1 MAERKTTGRSRKAG
15 NTRGGTELD
24 DAGMTA
30 GLLPLPELLSSTAV
44 AGVEVKGAG
53 PPLSPDDAAGGT
65 ASETAGETSDED
77 GGGDAH
83 YIDHRERLRRRFL
96 DRGPDAL
103 DDYELLE
110 MVLFAVNPRRDVKP
124 LAKLLIRTFGDLWG
138 VVNAPPE
145 RLRGLKAEGVALGTD
160 NAVAA
165 VRIVGAAALRALQQ
179 RVIDRPVLAS
189 WQALIDY
196 CSAAMAHEP
205 TEQFRLLFLDRKNT
219 LIADE
224 VQQRGTVDHTPVYPR
239 EVVKRALELSA
250 SAVILVHNHP
260 SGDPTPS
267 RADIEMTKEIVR
279 AANAVG
285 LIVHDHLVIGKGGRH
300 TSFKA
305 QRLL

>member
-1 MAERKTTGRSRKAG
+1 MAERKTTGRGRKTGRAAG
-15 NTRGGTELD
+15 GAEMD
-24 DAGMTA
+24 DAGQSA
-30 GLLPLPELLSSTAV
+30 GLLPFPDLLASS
-44 AGVEVKGAG
+44 AG
-53 PPLSPDDAAGGT
+53 PGVTIADQAGDT
-65 ASETAGETSDED
+65 DPAPETAGEADDEAAAED
-77 GGGDAH
+77 PH
-83 YIDHRERLRRRFL
+83 YLDHRERLRRRFL

-103 DDYELLE
+103 EDYELLE
-110 MVLFAVNPRRDVKP
+110 MVLFTVSPRRNVRP

-145 RLRGLKAEGVALGTD
+145 RLRGLKAEQVSLGTD
-160 NAVAA
+160 NAIAI

-179 RVIDRPVLAS
+179 RVIDQPVLAS

-196 CSAAMAHEP
+196 CAAAMAHEP
-205 TEQFRLLFLDRKNT
+205 TEQFRLLFLDRKNK

-224 VQQRGTVDHTPVYPR
+224 VQQRGTIDHTPVYPR

-250 SAVILVHNHP
+250 AAVILVHNHP

-285 LIVHDHLVIGKGGRH
+285 LVVHDHLVIGKGGRH

>member
-1 MAERKTTGRSRKAG
+1 MAGRRTTGRGRG
-15 NTRGGTELD
+15 TGGRTGGTEME
-24 DAGMTA
+24 DAGLAA
-30 GLLPLPELLSSTAV
+30 GLLPFPATPVPDAGAV
-44 AGVEVKGAG
+44 ASVRSAE
-53 PPLSPDDAAGGT
+53 DAERAAT
-65 ASETAGETSDED
+65 DS
-77 GGGDAH
+77 GGGGEDPGEDPH
-83 YIDHRERLRRRFL
+83 YVDHRERLRRRFL
-96 DRGPDAL
+96 DRGADAL
-103 DDYELLE
+103 EDYELLE
-110 MVLFAVNPRRDVKP
+110 MVLFAASPRRDVKP

-145 RLRGLKAEGVALGTD
+145 RLRGLKAEGVSLGTD
-160 NAVAA
+160 NAVAT

-189 WQALIDY
+189 WQALLDY

-224 VQQRGTVDHTPVYPR
+224 VQQRGTIDHTPVYPR

-250 SAVILVHNHP
+250 AAVILVHNHP

-300 TSFKA
+300 TSFKS

>member
-15 NTRGGTELD
+15 NTRSGTELD
-24 DAGMTA
+24 DAGLTA
-30 GLLPLPELLSSTAV
+30 GLLPFPELLSSTAA
-44 AGVEVKGAG
+44 AGVEVEEAG
-53 PPLSPDDAAGGT
+53 DTLSPDDAAGGT
-65 ASETAGETSDED
+65 VSETAGETSDED
-77 GGGDAH
+77 GGDDPH

-110 MVLFAVNPRRDVKP
+110 MVLFAVNLRRDVKP

-145 RLRGLKAEGVALGTD
+145 RLRGLKAEGVSLGTD
-160 NAVAA
+160 NAVAI

-189 WQALIDY
+189 WQALLDY

-224 VQQRGTVDHTPVYPR
+224 VQQRGTIDHTPVYPR

-250 SAVILVHNHP
+250 AAVILVHNHP